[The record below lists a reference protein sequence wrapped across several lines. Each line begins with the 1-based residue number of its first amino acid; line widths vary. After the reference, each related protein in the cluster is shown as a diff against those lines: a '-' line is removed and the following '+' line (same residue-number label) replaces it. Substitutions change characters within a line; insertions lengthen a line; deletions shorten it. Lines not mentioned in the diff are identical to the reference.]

1 MKNKKTKSSKAK
13 KIKTVKAWQE
23 TAAKL
28 LGILLQFA
36 SIYAL
41 IVGLVG
47 WLMPLF
53 KNLFQDFISLCP
65 SYRF

>member
-28 LGILLQFA
+28 LGILLPK
-36 SIYAL
+36 L
-41 IVGLVG
+41 LV
-47 WLMPLF
+47 
-53 KNLFQDFISLCP
+53 NFIGK
-65 SYRF
+65 

>member
-36 SIYAL
+36 
-41 IVGLVG
+41 IVED
-47 WLMPLF
+47 WLF
-53 KNLFQDFISLCP
+53 G
-65 SYRF
+65 